1 MAPSRIARVSTTSE
15 LDPLDYAL
23 DADLRARLLS
33 PSLVIFLDHV
43 RANLRTVIAQ
53 LDGDPGRWR
62 PHIKTLKIPEIFREL
77 LQAGVRH
84 FKCATTRE
92 ARKLAELIAAE
103 GTTGC
108 EILLAHPIQGPG
120 VQQLAVIADEHSSI
134 RMAVLV
140 ECPLAARAMPQVLG
154 QFVDL
159 NLGMDRTG
167 IPLAAHESIL
177 EVAAAAGER
186 LVGLHAYDGHR
197 YEPDMGQREELLK
210 DSYSKLAGVVQA
222 VRTAGYP
229 VHEVITAGTPAFL
242 PASRASALRD
252 LPDLVHRVSPGT
264 VVFHDVRSSQQNP
277 GLDLLPAAV
286 LFTRVVSH
294 PTPGRITCDAGSK
307 SLAAEAGDPC
317 AVVIGHPQLLAL
329 RPSEEHLPLAYE
341 TGEPLPRGTEL
352 LLVPR
357 HVCPTVNLAE
367 QALII
372 ESGQAPR
379 IVDVSARAHD
389 LLYDH

>member
-1 MAPSRIARVSTTSE
+1 MSPAPNY
-15 LDPLDYAL
+15 DPLDFPL
-23 DADLRARLLS
+23 DAELRARLLS

-43 RANLRTVIAQ
+43 RANLRAVIAH

-77 LQAGVRH
+77 LRAGVRH

-92 ARKLAELIAAE
+92 ARELANLIASE
-103 GTTGC
+103 GTEEC

-120 VQQLAVIADEHSSI
+120 VQQLAGIATAHPSI

-140 ECPLAARAMPQVLG
+140 ECPLAAADMPKHLG
-154 QFVDL
+154 LFIDL

-167 IPLAAHESIL
+167 IPLAQREAIL

-186 LVGLHAYDGHR
+186 LMGLHAYDGHR
-197 YEPDMGQREELLK
+197 HEPDMGVREQRLT
-210 DSYSKLAGVVQA
+210 DSYSELADVVGA
-222 VRTAGYP
+222 VRAAGHP

-242 PASRASALRD
+242 PASRASTLRE

-277 GLDLLPAAV
+277 GLALRPAAV

-294 PTPGRITCDAGSK
+294 PTPGRITCDAGAK

-317 AVVIGHPQLLAL
+317 AAVIGHPELRAL
-329 RPSEEHLPLAYE
+329 HPSEEHLPLAYE
-341 TGEPLPRGTEL
+341 SGEPLPRGTEL

-367 QALII
+367 QAVLI
-372 ESGQAPR
+372 EAGQPTR
-379 IVDVSARAHD
+379 VVDVAARAHD
-389 LLYDH
+389 LFLD